1 LWGVLIRA
9 APGPDFSRGGVRS
22 WSVRECPW
30 QMVANGTEEGQP
42 PAAPGA
48 PAEPVGDAAVPKKRS
63 RWGTKTESADAAVAA
78 APGGGED
85 GGDAK
90 RQRKSK
96 VRLSGR
102 TRGRAPP
109 SARARAPAPAP
120 ASLARPCHPTRNLT
134 RPLGCAQWDAAT
146 LAQMAV
152 DVANQN
158 DASRISKDAL
168 AKAQRMAAI
177 QAQIQQQMQNLQA
190 VPGAGAGFG
199 MLGSAMVGIPGIAAP
214 GLMMAKKE
222 TFMPAPLILDD
233 KGRHVDSSGKEVVQ
247 KAEAV
252 ATLKANQVQRYL
264 RNDMC
269 VCMQRAISGLVA
281 GNWGSCL
288 PLRAEQ

>member
-1 LWGVLIRA
+1 
-9 APGPDFSRGGVRS
+9 
-22 WSVRECPW
+22 
-30 QMVANGTEEGQP
+30 
-42 PAAPGA
+42 
-48 PAEPVGDAAVPKKRS
+48 
-63 RWGTKTESADAAVAA
+63 
-78 APGGGED
+78 
-85 GGDAK
+85 
-90 RQRKSK
+90 
-96 VRLSGR
+96 
-102 TRGRAPP
+102 
-109 SARARAPAPAP
+109 
-120 ASLARPCHPTRNLT
+120 
-134 RPLGCAQWDAAT
+134 
-146 LAQMAV
+146 MAV

-252 ATLKANQVQRYL
+252 ATLKANQV
-264 RNDMC
+264 RNDIC
-269 VCMQRAISGLVA
+269 ATTCACACNGRF
-281 GNWGSCL
+281 
-288 PLRAEQ
+288 